1 MSKQAKNVAVVVGN
15 GLSMAFNSDLHLR
28 SITEEVL
35 RRIQSADGNDAV
47 AAMKEIANSAL
58 EHGAKCDDDF
68 EVLVGA
74 FGAESRNLEMLH
86 KFAALRD
93 SLDENIQK
101 SLSDS
106 AAYLQR
112 VYDNGISHVLEVIA
126 ERSHATQGPA
136 ADHLQELL
144 TAVITAFGGKVTFGN
159 LNYDTLLLAALLQV
173 CHDDLADIGHGQRT
187 VTVEKGERRDF
198 QRLRHNAGEFPPGR
212 RVTLLHL
219 HGSLTYWATKDN
231 KTHVKLPQKVLESG
245 YQWKA
250 LREHTTDVHPVV
262 VLANQRDKCEKI
274 GEFPFSLAYE
284 MVSNELTQADHW
296 LIIGYSFRD
305 TPVNRM
311 LQQAFSQK
319 TQKPTV
325 LVVTYGEKP
334 TRHRVKK
341 ALGWRSHED
350 GS

>member
-1 MSKQAKNVAVVVGN
+1 M
-15 GLSMAFNSDLHLR
+15 
-28 SITEEVL
+28 
-35 RRIQSADGNDAV
+35 

-86 KFAALRD
+86 RFAALRD

-112 VYDNGISHVLEVIA
+112 VCDNGISHVLEVIA
-126 ERSHATQGPA
+126 ERSHASRGPA
-136 ADHLQELL
+136 ADNLQELL
-144 TAVITAFGGKVTFGN
+144 NAIITAFSGRVTFGN
-159 LNYDTLLLAALLQV
+159 LNYDTLLLAALIRV
-173 CHDDLADIGHGQRT
+173 CQQDLADMGNPGQRL
-187 VTVEKGERRDF
+187 VVPGKNGENHEALGLRR
-198 QRLRHNAGEFPPGR
+198 NASEFPADR

-219 HGSLTYWATKDN
+219 HGSHTYWATRDN
-231 KTHVKLPQKVLESG
+231 KIHMKLPREMLKSG
-245 YQWKA
+245 YHWKA
-250 LREHTTDVHPVV
+250 IREHTTDVHPVV

-305 TPVNRM
+305 IPVNRM
-311 LQQAFSQK
+311 LRHAFSQK

-350 GS
+350 GSSHDWLTIDRCGANGVQKTAHWEEFIADRATS